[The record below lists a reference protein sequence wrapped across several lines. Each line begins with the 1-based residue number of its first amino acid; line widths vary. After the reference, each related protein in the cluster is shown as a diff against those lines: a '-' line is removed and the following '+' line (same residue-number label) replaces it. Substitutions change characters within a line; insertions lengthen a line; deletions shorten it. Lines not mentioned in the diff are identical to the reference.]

1 MLGTRILVR
10 RTAVVPPGRA
20 PGAKRPTNVSLPED
34 LLQAAR
40 CAEINLSA
48 LLERA
53 LTEELVVR
61 KRCEW
66 RVANAAAI
74 ARYNDHLRQE
84 GAFSCSRRS
93 F

>member
-1 MLGTRILVR
+1 M
-10 RTAVVPPGRA
+10 PPGRA

-53 LTEELVVR
+53 LTEELVDR
-61 KRCEW
+61 KRREW